1 MSAESPKR
9 TTRCVPTTVPPQP
22 VNDRSLLDSVTGF
35 INDVTLTNLPQIDPK
50 DTILW
55 ARFENTADITD
66 PTFGEDW
73 DLEGGV
79 APPLLLILGYGT
91 GIQCWAIPA
100 NGEAVEVLCWRHG
113 VVRAMRI
120 LPLPILANS
129 TTSTEQSSGTDRGA
143 CEDLFAVHRPLMAIC
158 DASTNSNINSSGS
171 PQFCAVN
178 FVSIRDGL
186 SIKIIKFKNSIFDIM
201 VNRSVIAITFSERI
215 AVFDA
220 RTLEDRLT
228 ITTCHPG
235 TRLFLILN

>member
-9 TTRCVPTTVPPQP
+9 SARCVPCTVPPQP

-79 APPLLLILGYGT
+79 APPLLLLLGYGS
-91 GIQCWAIPA
+91 GVQCWAIPA
-100 NGEAVEVLCWRHG
+100 NGEAVEVLSWRHG
-113 VVRAMRI
+113 SVRAMRI
-120 LPLPILANS
+120 LPLPILDNS
-129 TTSTEQSSGTDRGA
+129 SIGAEHLSGNDSGA
-143 CEDLFAVHRPLMAIC
+143 VEDLFVAQRPLMAIC
-158 DASTNSNINSSGS
+158 DANANSPS
-171 PQFCAVN
+171 PQYCAIN
-178 FVSIRDGL
+178 FVSLRDGQTV
-186 SIKIIKFKNSIFDIM
+186 KNIKFKNPILDIM
-201 VNRSVIAITFSERI
+201 VSRSVVAITFSERI

-235 TRLFLILN
+235 TR